1 MSTIRNLLAHLKREP
16 IVALAAFAAL
26 VQFVSTYLFP
36 LSAEQQSLINAAA
49 VAVVG
54 TVAAFLVS
62 TEKGLPF
69 LVGLAQAIIA
79 LILGFKVHM
88 TPDGQAA
95 IMGLVTTF
103 VGLFVRTQVSV
114 PTPMP
119 AVVTTST
126 PLIQSQAGGT
136 LH

>member
-1 MSTIRNLLAHLKREP
+1 MSRISNLIAHLKREP
-16 IVALAAFAAL
+16 VVALAAFAAL
-26 VQFVSTYLFP
+26 VQFVSTYLFA
-36 LSAEQQSLINAAA
+36 LTDEQQSLINAAA

-69 LVGLAQAIIA
+69 LVGLAQAIISLA
-79 LILGFKVHM
+79 LGFKAHLS
-88 TPDGQAA
+88 PDGQAA

-114 PTPMP
+114 PTPIP
-119 AVVTTST
+119 APVTTST
-126 PLIQSQAGGT
+126 PLIRSQAGGT
-136 LH
+136 LT